1 MSIHEK
7 HLIGIL
13 YREPHLLKEVRANGL
28 TAEAFTESL
37 YRSHF
42 EALCKAEA
50 KHGVS
55 PTPAL
60 VISELGKMGFD
71 ETQADLDVQ
80 RLIEE
85 ADPPHTI
92 QAHLEIVMEEFR
104 RRCLADLLAKSAKGL
119 MEGKSTREVYNQAV
133 NKLLN
138 LGAKDYRRESFPI
151 GQGLSELYEELAE
164 EAANGLPGIPSGIAD
179 LDEHVGNFR
188 EDELIYI
195 AARPAMGKTVVLQ
208 NFSLFPAVVLKKPV
222 LFVTCEM
229 KPKALLRRAVSTL
242 SRKNWLGL
250 SDTSIP
256 FEHIRNAKRMSPEE
270 WGVFEKIRDIL
281 NKTPWH
287 VEDGAGITTAE
298 LHALVAAYQERGKYD
313 PFYAIEAVYI
323 DYYQLLSLP
332 RYHGPRDQGFYEQVS
347 EELRL
352 LARKR
357 HLPIIAAAQI
367 NRESEKRGD
376 KRPKLSDLRSSG
388 KAEMDADIVIGLYRD
403 EYYNPDASEYPNT
416 IEFCPLKFR
425 NAAPRAVLAYYDS
438 AHLCIENLA
447 MDDTVA
453 HNTDDLAKK
462 VLDVFNDSPAAAGQ
476 P

>member
-7 HLIGIL
+7 HLIGII
-13 YREPHLLKEVRANGL
+13 YREPHRLKEVRLNGL
-28 TAEAFTESL
+28 TAEAFTEPL
-37 YRSHF
+37 YKSHF

-50 KHGVS
+50 KHGVA

-60 VISELGKMGFD
+60 AVAELAKMGFN
-71 ETQADLDVQ
+71 EIQAGLDIQ
-80 RLIEE
+80 RLMEE
-85 ADPPHTI
+85 ADPSHTI
-92 QAHLEIVMEEFR
+92 HAHLEIIMEEFQR
-104 RRCLADLLAKSAKGL
+104 RQLADLFAKGAKSL
-119 MEGKSTREVYNQAV
+119 TEGKAVRDVYNQVV
-133 NKLLN
+133 NGLLN
-138 LGAKDYRRESFPI
+138 FGTKDYRRESFPI
-151 GQGLSELYEELAE
+151 GSGLSELYEELVE
-164 EAANGLPGIPSGIAD
+164 EAKNGLPGIPTGIID
-179 LDEHVGNFR
+179 LDKHVGNFR

-208 NFSLFPAVVLKKPV
+208 NFSLYPAVVLKKPV
-222 LFVTCEM
+222 LFITCEM

-242 SRKNWLGL
+242 SKKAWLSLGN
-250 SDTSIP
+250 TTIP
-256 FEHIRNAKRMSPEE
+256 FEHIRNAQRMTPEE
-270 WGVFEKIRDIL
+270 WVVFEKIKDVL
-281 NKTPWH
+281 KDTPWH
-287 VEDGAGITTAE
+287 IEDGAGMTTAE

-332 RYHGPRDQGFYEQVS
+332 RYNGPRDQAFYEQVS

-357 HLPIIAAAQI
+357 HLPVIAAAQI

-403 EYYNPDASEYPNT
+403 EYYNPDTTEYPNT

-425 NAAPRAVLAYYDS
+425 NAAPKSVLAYYDS
-438 AHLCIENLA
+438 AHLCIENLVIE
-447 MDDTVA
+447 DTVA
-453 HNTDDLAKK
+453 YSTDSLAQK
-462 VLDVFNDSPAAAGQ
+462 VLDIFNTPAVVGE